1 MKERRAMISLLV
13 SLLILAI
20 VAGIIYWIITLIP
33 LPEPFKN
40 IALVCFMLIVLLVAL
55 FKLLPLVGLNL
66 P

>member
-1 MKERRAMISLLV
+1 MKEKRAMISLLV

-40 IALVCFMLIVLLVAL
+40 IALVFFMLIVLLVAL